1 MESKWFEYE
10 CEGKVQNL
18 DLPAILI
25 LIGAGVLAVTVAIVG
40 ALSIWWDYVI

>member
-25 LIGAGVLAVTVAIVG
+25 LIGSAILAATVATVA
-40 ALSIWWDYVI
+40 ALSIWWDYVS